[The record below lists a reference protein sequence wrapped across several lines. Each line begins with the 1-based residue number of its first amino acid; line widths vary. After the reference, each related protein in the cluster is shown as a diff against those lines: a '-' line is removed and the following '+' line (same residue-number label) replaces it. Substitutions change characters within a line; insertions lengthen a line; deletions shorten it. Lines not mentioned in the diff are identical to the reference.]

1 LNISLGKGVDQ
12 IRFGI
17 SRALL
22 EAQLGNADKVDTD
35 ESGNPLLIY
44 NRLQCTFWLN
54 ENDELHWIQCSNSSA
69 RLWDEIVIG
78 QPFATQL
85 DMLETLAGECASL
98 DDYGSMESYGFS
110 ANELELQVEY
120 GVVTSICFGNFWNAD
135 DTAIYPKEN

>member
-1 LNISLGKGVDQ
+1 LNIILGKGIEQ

-22 EAQLGNADKVDTD
+22 EKKLGTADKVDTD

-54 ENDELHWIQCSNSSA
+54 EDNELHWIQCSNSSA
-69 RLWDEIVIG
+69 RLWGEIVIG
-78 QPFATQL
+78 QPFAAQTEF
-85 DMLETLAGECASL
+85 LESFSGECPSI
-98 DDYGSMESYGFS
+98 DDYGSMESYSFG

-120 GVVTSICFGNFWNAD
+120 GIVTSICFGNFWND
-135 DTAIYPKEN
+135 DETAIFPKEI

>member
-1 LNISLGKGVDQ
+1 MNISLGKGVDQ

-85 DMLETLAGECASL
+85 DMLETLAGECPSL